1 MDLRQFSSF
10 FNSVKRDSSFFTL
23 GNLGSSPTSLSLCFA
38 ENETFLKKI
47 CDNEIITC
55 VLCTPELADN
65 DELLKSGKGIAVCE
79 SPRRSF
85 YKLHNWLSENSDE
98 YNPKKKRTVIGE
110 DTLIHPSAVIADM
123 GVIIGN
129 NVTIEEEVIIR
140 SGTII
145 DDDTIIFAGAIIGGE
160 NHIITNDKEGNL
172 FLIKQMGKCHIG
184 KNVAI
189 GYHSMIA
196 RGTFPYD
203 ETVIG
208 DYTKIENSVE
218 VSHNS
223 KIGRNCII
231 TGQCQI
237 CGNAVIGD
245 NCRMNPKSVVSNQVK
260 IGDDVMIGIG
270 SVVVNNLKN
279 GSNVSGNYAIDH
291 RKFLLWHRKKLAEK

>member
-1 MDLRQFSSF
+1 M
-10 FNSVKRDSSFFTL
+10 
-23 GNLGSSPTSLSLCFA
+23 
-38 ENETFLKKI
+38 
-47 CDNEIITC
+47 
-55 VLCTPELADN
+55 LCTPELADN